1 MYIFT
6 PVFASPCCDRSGARR
21 ERVPV
26 PSSEEV
32 YLERIKDAARL
43 GGASSPLWAM
53 GSSGCVGAVAIV
65 RRFRR
70 QNLIFEA
77 LPK

>member
-21 ERVPV
+21 ESAGAEFRT
-26 PSSEEV
+26 S
-32 YLERIKDAARL
+32 LFGERIKDAARL

-53 GSSGCVGAVAIV
+53 GSSRCVGAVAIV
-65 RRFRR
+65 RFRR
-70 QNLIFEA
+70 QNLIFQA